1 MEFDK
6 ELLDVLEKS
15 VQERG
20 REATI
25 SRLRI
30 PRKLSDVDQILYLWS
45 LKGYQTIR
53 VARVYLK
60 IRDLSESST
69 RKLYEQ
75 ADDELKI
82 VIDKIRNGNPLSDI
96 IPIGE
101 LFKRDI
107 GYS

>member
-25 SRLRI
+25 SRLRL
-30 PRKLSDVDQILYLWS
+30 PTKVSDVDQILYYWS
-45 LKGYQTIR
+45 YKGDQAIR

-60 IRDLSESST
+60 ISELSESST

-75 ADDELKI
+75 ADDELRVI
-82 VIDKIRNGNPLSDI
+82 IDKIRKDIPLLNI
-96 IPIGE
+96 ISIDQVKG
-101 LFKRDI
+101 
-107 GYS
+107 